1 MHLATNQNKFLLVK
15 LMLSLHNVK
24 RFFKIRAEPIYQ
36 VFRKH
41 PITRGMAS
49 YLVIWPVG
57 SVLQQIW
64 SDYEK
69 IDFWK
74 VARFGL
80 YGSLIT
86 APSLYGWI
94 RLSTAM
100 WPNTN
105 LRIAAAKVRYRKLQT
120 VSSLWIAFAHFQAI
134 VEQFSYTPIAMSIFF
149 YSMTWL
155 ESFSAAEVSF
165 QTELCDRRFFIYSG
179 LIAGGSRSESEINSN
194 LLYRCDDLAV
204 DRGEIMTFIRST

>member
-1 MHLATNQNKFLLVK
+1 MEISVYTPKMHLVTSQNKILLVK

-49 YLVIWPVG
+49 YLVIWPFG
-57 SVLQQIW
+57 SVLQQLM
-64 SDYEK
+64 SDQEK
-69 IDFWK
+69 LDLWK
-74 VARFGL
+74 VARFGV

-86 APSLYGWI
+86 APSIYGWV

-105 LRIAAAKVRYRKLQT
+105 LRIAAAKVRYRMFPP
-120 VSSLWIAFAHFQAI
+120 SSHF
-134 VEQFSYTPIAMSIFF
+134 E
-149 YSMTWL
+149 
-155 ESFSAAEVSF
+155 
-165 QTELCDRRFFIYSG
+165 
-179 LIAGGSRSESEINSN
+179 
-194 LLYRCDDLAV
+194 
-204 DRGEIMTFIRST
+204 